1 MPGAAHHTRWRR
13 AGTAAG
19 RAIPGNLHDRLSSCY
34 HVACFNLESL
44 SFSISIECRPRL
56 QAGASID
63 IASTGKPARQARF
76 SRFVALP
83 GHWPERRTFV
93 RTGIRRLHHAA
104 HSS

>member
-1 MPGAAHHTRWRR
+1 VRNAAHHTRASR

-19 RAIPGNLHDRLSSCY
+19 RATPSNLHDRLSSCY

-63 IASTGKPARQARF
+63 IASTDPPDRRF

-83 GHWPERRTFV
+83 GHLPERRTFV